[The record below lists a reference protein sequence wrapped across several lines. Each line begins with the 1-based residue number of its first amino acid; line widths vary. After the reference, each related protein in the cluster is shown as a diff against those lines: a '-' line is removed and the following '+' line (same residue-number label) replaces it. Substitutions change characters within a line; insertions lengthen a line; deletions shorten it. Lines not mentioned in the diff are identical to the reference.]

1 MWSAVSKRAVLLSR
15 PLSQAVAPNLVRP
28 SAASLDAA
36 VNGVAAAAAQQQQVV
51 QVQEQRPQQHE
62 VDVRQQQTQEPAI
75 FSESLSPVVMS
86 EPEIMRPK
94 ISVVGVGG
102 AGSNAV
108 NNMIVHGLEGVE
120 FIVCNTDAQA
130 LEHSMAPTRV
140 QLGGMVTQG
149 LGAGAK
155 PEIGRKSAIESTN
168 DLLDHVADSHMCF
181 VTAGLGGGTGTG
193 AGPIV
198 ARALRDRGVLTV
210 GVVTKPF
217 PFEGITRKRVAEAG
231 LADMQE
237 CCDATIVIPNQ
248 NLFRLADKNTSLVDA
263 FKLADDVLY
272 SGVNSV
278 TQLITTPGLVNLD
291 FADVRAVLSGM
302 GPSMMGTGE
311 AEGEDR
317 ALKAAEAAISNPLLE
332 DYCLSTSTGVL
343 INITGGSDLTLF
355 EVDQAA
361 RRVQEEVH
369 PDANIIFGSAF
380 DESLS
385 GRIRVSLVA
394 AGIDAPG
401 SVGETTEQDVS
412 PTPPSSKQPASKA
425 AEKAWSIW

>member
-1 MWSAVSKRAVLLSR
+1 MISSIAKGLTRKMAIV
-15 PLSQAVAPNLVRP
+15 PNLVRP
-28 SAASLDAA
+28 SAANPLAA
-36 VNGVAAAAAQQQQVV
+36 NGIVAAAVQQQLQHQVRACEAEMDLKPPSPPRIQPAV
-51 QVQEQRPQQHE
+51 FAEHQSAMV
-62 VDVRQQQTQEPAI
+62 VNNEPDI
-75 FSESLSPVVMS
+75 L
-86 EPEIMRPK
+86 RPK

-108 NNMIVHGLEGVE
+108 NNMIVQGLSGVE

-130 LEHSMAPTRV
+130 LEQSLAPTTV
-140 QLGGMVTQG
+140 QLGANVTSG

-155 PEIGRKSAIESTN
+155 PEVGRKAAIDSTN
-168 DLLDHVADSHMCF
+168 EMLDLLADSHMCF

-198 ARALRDRGVLTV
+198 ARALRERGVLTV

-217 PFEGITRKRVAEAG
+217 PFEGTTRARIAEAG
-231 LADMQE
+231 LAEMQHS
-237 CCDATIVIPNQ
+237 CDATIVIPNQ
-248 NLFRLADKNTSLVDA
+248 NLFRLADKNTSLMDA

-272 SGVNSV
+272 SGVQSV

-302 GPSMMGTGE
+302 GSSMMGTGE
-311 AEGEDR
+311 AEGEER
-317 ALKAAEAAISNPLLE
+317 AAKAAVAAISNPLLE
-332 DYCLSTSTGVL
+332 DYCLSTATGVL

-380 DESLS
+380 DEQLS
-385 GRIRVSLVA
+385 GRIRVSIVA
-394 AGIDAPG
+394 AGIDTPGASAP
-401 SVGETTEQDVS
+401 
-412 PTPPSSKQPASKA
+412 
-425 AEKAWSIW
+425 

>member
-1 MWSAVSKRAVLLSR
+1 MGRSFVPSFAAFRRAPAGGARALLRFNTGMWSAVSKRAVLLSR

-51 QVQEQRPQQHE
+51 QVPQQRPQQHE

-120 FIVCNTDAQA
+120 FVVCNTDAQA

-231 LADMQE
+231 LADMQ
-237 CCDATIVIPNQ
+237 AW
-248 NLFRLADKNTSLVDA
+248 LAPRRHPILSPHA
-263 FKLADDVLY
+263 LY
-272 SGVNSV
+272 SIRPPPIPLFLSS
-278 TQLITTPGLVNLD
+278 P
-291 FADVRAVLSGM
+291 RVLLG
-302 GPSMMGTGE
+302 
-311 AEGEDR
+311 A
-317 ALKAAEAAISNPLLE
+317 
-332 DYCLSTSTGVL
+332 GVL
-343 INITGGSDLTLF
+343 RRHHRHPQPKPLPAGRQEHLAG
-355 EVDQAA
+355 
-361 RRVQEEVH
+361 RRVQARRRRALLGREQR
-369 PDANIIFGSAF
+369 DAAHH
-380 DESLS
+380 
-385 GRIRVSLVA
+385 
-394 AGIDAPG
+394 DARPRQ
-401 SVGETTEQDVS
+401 SRLC
-412 PTPPSSKQPASKA
+412 
-425 AEKAWSIW
+425 

>member
-51 QVQEQRPQQHE
+51 QVPQQRPQQHE

-120 FIVCNTDAQA
+120 FVVCNTDAQA

-231 LADMQE
+231 LADMQAWLAPRRHPILSPHALYSIRRHRFLSFSHRRACSSAQE

-291 FADVRAVLSGM
+291 FADVRAATTHTAATPLRPLSPPRPSFPLSWPAYLVLSR
-302 GPSMMGTGE
+302 PS
-311 AEGEDR
+311 
-317 ALKAAEAAISNPLLE
+317 
-332 DYCLSTSTGVL
+332 
-343 INITGGSDLTLF
+343 LTRC
-355 EVDQAA
+355 A
-361 RRVQEEVH
+361 RC
-369 PDANIIFGSAF
+369 
-380 DESLS
+380 
-385 GRIRVSLVA
+385 
-394 AGIDAPG
+394 
-401 SVGETTEQDVS
+401 
-412 PTPPSSKQPASKA
+412 
-425 AEKAWSIW
+425 